1 MNKLYLFIVLMAF
14 TVFFL
19 GASSKEKEEIDIGCE
34 HRQMLQVHRTED
46 EGFFWCVE
54 CNHYIGQW
62 TKK

>member
-1 MNKLYLFIVLMAF
+1 MNKLYLLIVLMVF

-19 GASSKEKEEIDIGCE
+19 GASSKEKEVDIGCQ
-34 HRQMLQVHRTED
+34 HRQMLQVHRTEE

-54 CNHYIGQW
+54 CNHYVGQW